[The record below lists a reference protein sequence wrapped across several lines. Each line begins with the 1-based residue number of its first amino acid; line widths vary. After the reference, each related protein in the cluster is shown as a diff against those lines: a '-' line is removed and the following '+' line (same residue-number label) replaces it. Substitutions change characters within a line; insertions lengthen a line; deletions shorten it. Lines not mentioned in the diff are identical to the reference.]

1 MFHPHASLLVPAV
14 ISAVSDPF
22 YKISSEALLV
32 LQLLVKVRHLGSNLR
47 SLVLTS
53 VVDPY
58 PNWIRTYL
66 PIQRIRIRIHTGKK
80 RINKRPKV

>member
-58 PNWIRTYL
+58 PN
-66 PIQRIRIRIHTGKK
+66 
-80 RINKRPKV
+80 